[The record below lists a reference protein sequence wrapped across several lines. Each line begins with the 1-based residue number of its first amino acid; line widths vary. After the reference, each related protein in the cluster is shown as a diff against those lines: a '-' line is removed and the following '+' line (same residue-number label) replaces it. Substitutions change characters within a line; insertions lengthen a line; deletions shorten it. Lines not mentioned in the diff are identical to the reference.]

1 MPNEIYPGGVFLAGD
16 VHLEGQKQGS
26 RCTNAVY
33 GVGLCTP
40 ESPKY
45 GGKVY
50 KFNFIEGLC
59 IPNSL
64 KRSFQFHIE

>member
-1 MPNEIYPGGVFLAGD
+1 MDKNKANPFPF
-16 VHLEGQKQGS
+16 
-26 RCTNAVY
+26 TNDNKRYHTLSYHNSTV
-33 GVGLCTP
+33 
-40 ESPKY
+40 Y